1 MANKFLKASIELA
14 KTKPFI
20 TTGTNGKKYLN
31 FEIHPLQRGVDQYGN
46 THTISIRYKATDG
59 NYYTEYIGKCKTA
72 EFGQPAQAPAPPAP
86 AQPAAPAPQAPAAPP
101 ATAPAAPAAAEEDEL
116 PF

>member
-1 MANKFLKASIELA
+1 MANKFLKANIDLA

-20 TTGTNGKKYLN
+20 YTGKDGKKYLN
-31 FEIHPLQRGVDQYGN
+31 FEIHPLKGGVDQYGN
-46 THTISIRYKATDG
+46 THAISIRYKATDG

-86 AQPAAPAPQAPAAPP
+86 AQPAAPAPQTPAPSGP
-101 ATAPAAPAAAEEDEL
+101 ASAAAEEDDL